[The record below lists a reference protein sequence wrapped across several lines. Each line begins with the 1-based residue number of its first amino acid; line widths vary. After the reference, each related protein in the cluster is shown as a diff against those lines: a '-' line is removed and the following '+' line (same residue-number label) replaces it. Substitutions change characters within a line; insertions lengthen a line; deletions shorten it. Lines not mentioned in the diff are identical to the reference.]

1 MKEHTQMIGRGL
13 IQQLIREI
21 ILCEQY
27 NTMANRWNNSWQWY
41 SSGGKIPGYYD
52 PEEEAEEEETEDPDI
67 DLE

>member
-1 MKEHTQMIGRGL
+1 MKKTTQAISSGL
-13 IQQLIREI
+13 IKQLIREI

-52 PEEEAEEEETEDPDI
+52 PEEDEIEEDEDPDI